1 MTLELT
7 PRDQLSCGSNGFA
20 SPVSAL
26 MASAGK
32 SPNTQLEF
40 GWAVKYEVGPEQNN
54 LRRSK
59 KQ

>member
-1 MTLELT
+1 VESSLRTLALT
-7 PRDQLSCGSNGFA
+7 FGTARWVEPNDLLMQRNQLS
-20 SPVSAL
+20 VHV
-26 MASAGK
+26 
-32 SPNTQLEF
+32 QQIEF